1 VRIAVTGLLHESN
14 TFASSSC
21 RFEDFLAADYA
32 VGDAI
37 IEHWKDAHH
46 ELGGMIAGVMEQ
58 KLELVPTFAASATPS
73 GPVQPQAYEKLM
85 SILLSE
91 LRKAGPIDGLLVALH
106 GSMFSEGLESADGE
120 TARRIRAAIGNSVPM
135 VMTLDMH
142 ANISDPMILAP
153 DATIAYR
160 TYPHVDQR
168 ERGREAA
175 RHMADILLHR
185 RRPAQVMIKLPM
197 VIHIVRQYTGD
208 GAMKGLMDAVE
219 EVSTR
224 PGIRSAS
231 LAPGYI
237 YADVPDMGVSLIVV
251 AESSDELAEQAC
263 WELADL
269 ALSLKDELNAGLP
282 TVESAVSEAMKAG
295 GLVTLMDCGD
305 NIGGGGPGDATI
317 LFEEARRQGLSPVG
331 VILHDPAAAAACHEA
346 GVGARVDLQV
356 GGRSGPEHGGPAHVA
371 GVVVYIGDGH
381 YTEDQPRH
389 GGHRFF
395 NQGACAVIRTD
406 DGDLI
411 LVNSLRV
418 MPTSLGQWVSVGV
431 KLESLRAV
439 LVKGATAPLA
449 AYAPISSRVIAVD
462 SPGVT
467 RAGPEAFV
475 YHRRPRPLFPL
486 EDGFAPSRGDCSIVR
501 ALPRVYD

>member
-1 VRIAVTGLLHESN
+1 MRVAVTGLLHESN
-14 TFASSSC
+14 TFASSAC

-32 VGDAI
+32 VGEGI
-37 IEHWKDAHH
+37 VQHWKDAHH
-46 ELGGMIAGVMEQ
+46 ELGGMLAGLVEQ
-58 KLELVPTFAASATPS
+58 EIELVPTFAASATPS
-73 GPVQPQAYEKLM
+73 GPVEPQTYRKLLTN
-85 SILLSE
+85 LLAR
-91 LRKAGPIDGLLVALH
+91 LREAGPIDGLLVALH
-106 GSMFSEGLESADGE
+106 GSMFSEGLDSADGE
-120 TARRIRAAIGNSVPM
+120 TARRIRSAIGDNIPM
-135 VMTLDMH
+135 ILTLDMH
-142 ANISDPMILAP
+142 ANVSDPMILAP

-175 RHMADILLHR
+175 RHMADILRHR
-185 RRPAQVMIKLPM
+185 RGPARVMIKLPM

-208 GAMKGLMDAVE
+208 GAMRRLMDAVE
-219 EVSTR
+219 EASAR

-251 AESSDELAEQAC
+251 AESSIELAEATC

-282 TVESAVSEAMKAG
+282 SVESAVSEARKAA
-295 GLVTLMDCGD
+295 GLVTMMDCGD
-305 NIGGGGPGDATI
+305 NIGGGGPGDATV
-317 LFEEARRQGLSPVG
+317 LFEESRRQGLSPVG
-331 VILHDPAAAAACHEA
+331 VVLHDPAAAAACHEA
-346 GVGARVDLQV
+346 GAGSRVALQV
-356 GGRSGPEHGGPAHVA
+356 GGRSGPEHGRPAQVS
-371 GVVVYIGDGH
+371 GVVVYTGDGQ

-406 DGDLI
+406 GGDLV

-418 MPTSLGQWVSVGV
+418 MPTSLGQWTSVGAR
-431 KLESLRAV
+431 LESLRAV

-449 AYAPISSRVIAVD
+449 AYAPISNRVIAVD

-467 RAGPEAFV
+467 RAGPEAFE

-486 EDGFAPSRGDCSIVR
+486 DEGFRPGREDCRIVR
-501 ALPRVYD
+501 ALPRVYK